1 MILNL
6 DKFQAIVLQ
15 RWNETKSTNTLNIE
29 NITTSITKSV
39 ELLLGVTIDDKLN
52 FEEYVSALCKK
63 ASLQLNAI
71 SRLQIYMGKKEREPI
86 TNIFIYSNFNYCSL
100 VWHFCSCKPSNK
112 IEQRQKRC
120 FRTILNGYKSD
131 YKTLLENSSR
141 ATINPLSTISSRRD
155 ALINFFWFSLSLLKI
170 NNSCNFR
177 FSEHFSQFLEFFGTV
192 QYLKP

>member
-1 MILNL
+1 MKQLFFEGETQISKEELESAVRWFKESNMILNL

-15 RWNETKSTNTLNIE
+15 MWNETKSTNTLNIE

-52 FEEYVSALCKK
+52 FEEYISALCKK
-63 ASLQLNAI
+63 ASLQLNAV

-120 FRTILNGYKSD
+120 LRTILNGYKIITKL
-131 YKTLLENSSR
+131 Y
-141 ATINPLSTISSRRD
+141 
-155 ALINFFWFSLSLLKI
+155 LKI
-170 NNSCNFR
+170 LAG
-177 FSEHFSQFLEFFGTV
+177 QLLTLWV
-192 QYLKP
+192 P